1 MGLADVREL
10 IQDDITTFLAG
21 YEYIIPFTFT
31 DDEKDH
37 MERELCQIVVNRIN
51 EHMEKENGEST

>member
-10 IQDDITTFLAG
+10 IQDDITTFFAG
-21 YEYIIPFTFT
+21 YENSIPFTFT
-31 DDEKDH
+31 DDEKDD

-51 EHMEKENGEST
+51 EYMEKENGEST

>member
-10 IQDDITTFLAG
+10 IQDDITTFFGG
-21 YEYIIPFTFT
+21 YESSIPFTFT
-31 DDEKDH
+31 DDEKDD

-51 EHMEKENGEST
+51 SNMEKENGEST

>member
-10 IQDDITTFLAG
+10 IQDD
-21 YEYIIPFTFT
+21 
-31 DDEKDH
+31 

-51 EHMEKENGEST
+51 SHMEKENGEST